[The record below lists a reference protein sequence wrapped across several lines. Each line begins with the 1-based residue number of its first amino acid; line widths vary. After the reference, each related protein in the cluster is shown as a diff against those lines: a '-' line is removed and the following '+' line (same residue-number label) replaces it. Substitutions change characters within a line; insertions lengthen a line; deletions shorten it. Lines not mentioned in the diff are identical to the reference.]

1 MKQIEDEM
9 LPLPITMTEQDSN
22 SFVQDGA
29 VWSVVNDMNSKKW
42 GTF

>member
-1 MKQIEDEM
+1 MRQIEDEM
-9 LPLPITMTEQDSN
+9 LPLPVTMTEHSN

-29 VWSVVNDMNSKKW
+29 VWNVVDDKKW